1 MDNEN
6 EDEGNSKQEFKLLI
20 MDVKDEEFEEFQ
32 NTISKELIIDLYSIF
47 RIFEK
52 NGIINY
58 DIYIEAMTEVFKKYN
73 KSKDFKYIFDLIF
86 NRFQKIKCTLKN
98 NKTVFY
104 LTDMIYKN
112 AIETYI
118 IPCFL
123 TLLLKCS
130 INDKIKLLFQLTDND
145 EDGFLNKAEIKLM
158 ISTVNFFFC
167 ENSENN
173 INSSIITQSL
183 MNIKVKEKL
192 KKLMIDPGG
201 LGYILEKEKVVNFDD
216 FFKCLEKIDNYKY
229 EIIPCFLNI
238 KKCLY
243 NQRKEKIIEVKSK
256 NKKEF
261 VRISSALSSRNL
273 SQNIQLYKSQR
284 NYSANLEK
292 LIKVIKTS
300 KEKEVNKNDNIY
312 DNLIKKNNL
321 LLGIKENNKSF
332 KELLKKRSVFT
343 DKENEEYIT
352 STSSRRAKR
361 TNQYRKKL
369 INSEYIFVAD
379 FDKIKK
385 LEVEPA
391 LLKFAKDNFSA
402 NKINKNNSDY
412 NIFNQNKEKKN
423 IFKKIDTKKTFDFN
437 KNIYQRNIQN
447 SKNYKKKTQ
456 NINFFRRRSYLP
468 LNYKDDI
475 IENFSQNQKFYFFSN
490 QNASSK
496 NMTFSKGS
504 LDKIIERRKNKGKA
518 NKNNF
523 RKINNINAYKQTFN
537 RFNRFKAKKLFNIK
551 SRNDSKKL
559 SSLSE
564 SSKNKQNLPIKNLKN
579 LTFDKMNS
587 SQNKSFLNQTLLR
600 SQNKKEEINNI
611 NKYAYLDSR
620 FTRYLNIQEILKD
633 LAEEKRITK
642 GKTYCLEKELA
653 VIYQKLEKERQDLNE
668 IKFHDDDFSFHF
680 FASNEKLFPNAH
692 GKKRNSFIKIK

>member
-1 MDNEN
+1 MDNKN
-6 EDEGNSKQEFKLLI
+6 EDEKNSKQEFKVLI

-32 NTISKELIIDLYSIF
+32 NTINKELIIDLYSVF

-73 KSKDFKYIFDLIF
+73 KSKDFKYIFNLIF

-167 ENSENN
+167 ENSEND

-183 MNIKVKEKL
+183 MNIKVKEQL

-243 NQRKEKIIEVKSK
+243 NQRKEKIIEVKNK

-273 SQNIQLYKSQR
+273 SEQFKSYKSQR

-300 KEKEVNKNDNIY
+300 KEDEVNKNDNIY
-312 DNLIKKNNL
+312 NNLIKKNNL

-332 KELLKKRSVFT
+332 KELLKKRTVFT

-352 STSSRRAKR
+352 SSSSRRAKR
-361 TNQYRKKL
+361 PNQYRKKL

-391 LLKFAKDNFSA
+391 LLKFAKDNCSI
-402 NKINKNNSDY
+402 NKIKKNNSNY
-412 NIFNQNKEKKN
+412 NIFNPNKEKKN
-423 IFKKIDTKKTFDFN
+423 IFKKVVHKKTFDFK
-437 KNIYQRNIQN
+437 KNIYQRNIQ
-447 SKNYKKKTQ
+447 SAKNYQKKTQ
-456 NINFFRRRSYLP
+456 KINFFRRRSYFP
-468 LNYKDDI
+468 LNNKDD
-475 IENFSQNQKFYFFSN
+475 NLKNSN
-490 QNASSK
+490 QNFKFLSNQNVSSK

-504 LDKIIERRKNKGKA
+504 LDKIFERKKNMEKA

-523 RKINNINAYKQTFN
+523 RKINNINVYKQKFN

-551 SRNDSKKL
+551 SRNDSNKL

-579 LTFDKMNS
+579 LTFDKLNP
-587 SQNKSFLNQTLLR
+587 SQNKSSLNQTLFR
-600 SQNKKEEINNI
+600 TQNIKKEINNI
-611 NKYAYLDSR
+611 KKYAYLGSR
-620 FTRYLNIQEILKD
+620 FTRYLNIQEILED

-653 VIYQKLEKERQDLNE
+653 LIYQKLEKERLDLDE

-692 GKKRNSFIKIK
+692 GKKRNFFIKIK

>member
-1 MDNEN
+1 MDNKN
-6 EDEGNSKQEFKLLI
+6 EDEKNSKQEFKVLI

-32 NTISKELIIDLYSIF
+32 NTINKELIIDLYSVF

-73 KSKDFKYIFDLIF
+73 KSKDFKYIFNLIF

-167 ENSENN
+167 ENSEND

-183 MNIKVKEKL
+183 MNIKVKEQL

-243 NQRKEKIIEVKSK
+243 NQRKEKIIEVKNK

-273 SQNIQLYKSQR
+273 SEQFKSYKSQR

-300 KEKEVNKNDNIY
+300 KEDEVNKNDNIY
-312 DNLIKKNNL
+312 NNLIKKNNL

-332 KELLKKRSVFT
+332 KELLKKRTVFT

-352 STSSRRAKR
+352 SSSSRRAKR
-361 TNQYRKKL
+361 PNQYRKKL

-391 LLKFAKDNFSA
+391 LLKFAKDNCSI
-402 NKINKNNSDY
+402 NKIKKNNSNY
-412 NIFNQNKEKKN
+412 NIFNPNKEKKN
-423 IFKKIDTKKTFDFN
+423 IFKKVVHKKTFDFK
-437 KNIYQRNIQN
+437 KNIYQRNIQ
-447 SKNYKKKTQ
+447 SAKNYQKKTQ
-456 NINFFRRRSYLP
+456 KINFFRRRSYFP
-468 LNYKDDI
+468 LNNKDDNL
-475 IENFSQNQKFYFFSN
+475 ENSN
-490 QNASSK
+490 QNFKFLSNQNVSSK

-504 LDKIIERRKNKGKA
+504 LDKIFERKKNMEKA

-523 RKINNINAYKQTFN
+523 RKINNINVYKQTFN

-579 LTFDKMNS
+579 LTFDKLNP
-587 SQNKSFLNQTLLR
+587 SQNKSSLNQTLFR
-600 SQNKKEEINNI
+600 TQNKKKEINNI
-611 NKYAYLDSR
+611 NKYAYLGSR
-620 FTRYLNIQEILKD
+620 FTRYLNIQEILED

-653 VIYQKLEKERQDLNE
+653 LIYQKLEKERLDLDE

-692 GKKRNSFIKIK
+692 GKKRNFFIKIK